1 MAFNFIPTRVVMSPC
16 CMYKLHLHPMHG
28 TISLL
33 THKHAFSPNSHKKCY
48 SYKKSPTYMESRIED
63 IFILHNIN
71 IISSESVISNS
82 NWNEMCTT
90 LDQLLYT
97 YHSKLIL
104 SLGFHISPL
113 KPPGFK
119 ALFNA

>member
-33 THKHAFSPNSHKKCY
+33 TYKLALFSPNSHKKCY
-48 SYKKSPTYMESRIED
+48 SYKKSPTCMKGRIED

-71 IISSESVISNS
+71 IISSESAISNS

-90 LDQLLYT
+90 LEQLLYT
-97 YHSKLIL
+97 YHSKLTLTIPYL
-104 SLGFHISPL
+104 PL

>member
-1 MAFNFIPTRVVMSPC
+1 
-16 CMYKLHLHPMHG
+16 
-28 TISLL
+28 
-33 THKHAFSPNSHKKCY
+33 
-48 SYKKSPTYMESRIED
+48 MESRIEH

-90 LDQLLYT
+90 LEQLLYT

-104 SLGFHISPL
+104 SLGFHI
-113 KPPGFK
+113 PPETSRF
-119 ALFNA
+119 

>member
-1 MAFNFIPTRVVMSPC
+1 M
-16 CMYKLHLHPMHG
+16 KG
-28 TISLL
+28 
-33 THKHAFSPNSHKKCY
+33 
-48 SYKKSPTYMESRIED
+48 RIED

-71 IISSESVISNS
+71 IISSESAISNS

-90 LDQLLYT
+90 LEQLLYT
-97 YHSKLIL
+97 YHSKLTL
-104 SLGFHISPL
+104 TVPYLPL